1 MGEAIFSYTG
11 LINAVTSFALGAFVL
26 FTQWRSKPAR
36 LFSVFSFA
44 VGYWASFYYL
54 WLSATD
60 GAFALYYI
68 RQAMFGA
75 ILIPAAFT
83 SFTFEFLEKKKF
95 VFNLLNWLLA
105 ALFLV
110 FSFSPAF
117 ITAVE
122 PRMGFHFWPV
132 PGPLFHFMLS
142 YFVGNVIVAHTL
154 LWKAL
159 GTARGLRQRQIQYVF
174 LGTLL
179 GFIGGS
185 TNYFLWYRIPV
196 PPYLNILVS
205 LYIITVAYAIV
216 RYKLMNIEI
225 VIRRTLVFAGLMAF
239 VFAAFAAAT
248 FIARE
253 ILSHYLKLGVYGSYA
268 ISIFLVVLGYDPI
281 RNLLL
286 NLTDRYL
293 FQKKYDYQKVLKDAS
308 RGMARIES
316 LAHLM
321 RLVIHFVTMRI
332 RIKNAAAV
340 ILDETYQCF
349 KVAFARGYD
358 GEWNYS
364 VIPVEHSLIK
374 YLSREKEALDL
385 EKVRELQMASPLT
398 RTHKK
403 GDSAGRRDYD
413 FHAIEEK
420 MNELH
425 AACVVPSFLGR
436 ELRSILVL
444 GDKKSGD
451 VYSEADLSVLFT
463 LAQESAIAIEN
474 ARLYDE
480 ALNKSRELE
489 KINQQL
495 EEASRRLILA
505 LSEAEDANKRL
516 LDTQAQ
522 LIHEQK
528 MATLGRLAA
537 SVGHEVNNP
546 LTILSMNVSRMILK
560 YRKDPNIRV
569 ADVSEYFEKMESNIQ
584 RIKAVVNTLTGLLK
598 KSEKG
603 KFEALSLKLV
613 IEETLPLVQFQT
625 YLDNLT
631 GTEVEFDIPANLP
644 LIKGDLERLQE
655 VFLNL
660 FTNAYH
666 ALASQKDRN
675 IRVSARVDEGNA
687 KQIVVDFKD
696 NGCGMDEE
704 TANRIFNYGY
714 TTKGE
719 GKGSGIGLYMC
730 RYILEIHGGEIKV
743 KSKKGEGTTFSL
755 TLPVY
760 EEQTARVA
768 R

>member
-60 GAFALYYI
+60 GSFALYYI

-83 SFTFEFLEKKKF
+83 SFVFEFLEKKKF
-95 VFNLLNWLLA
+95 VFNLVNWLFA

-110 FSFSPAF
+110 FSFSTAF
-117 ITAVE
+117 IAAVE
-122 PRMGFHFWPV
+122 PRMTFHFWPV
-132 PGPLFHFMLS
+132 PGPLFHFMLA

-154 LWKAL
+154 LWKSL

-185 TNYFLWYRIPV
+185 TNYILWYRIPV

-225 VIRRTLVFAGLMAF
+225 VLRRTLVFTGLMAF

-248 FIARE
+248 VIARE
-253 ILSHYLKLGVYGSYA
+253 ILSHYLKLGAYGSYA

-316 LAHLM
+316 LSHLM
-321 RLVIHFVTMRI
+321 KLVIHFVTMRI

-340 ILDETYQCF
+340 ILDENYQCF
-349 KVAFARGYD
+349 KVAFARGY
-358 GEWNYS
+358 GGGWNYS

-374 YLSREKEALDL
+374 YLSHEKEALDL
-385 EKVRELQMASPLT
+385 ERVRELQMESPLT
-398 RTHKK
+398 RIRKK
-403 GDSAGRRDYD
+403 GDSGGQDYD

-420 MNELH
+420 MNELQ

-436 ELRSILVL
+436 DMRSILVL

-480 ALNKSRELE
+480 ALNKSHELE
-489 KINQQL
+489 KINRQL

-505 LSEAEDANKRL
+505 LNEAEDANKRL

-687 KQIVVDFKD
+687 KQIVIDFKD

-743 KSKKGEGTTFSL
+743 KSKKGDGTTFSL

-760 EEQTARVA
+760 EEQAARVA